1 MHEMSIAQSILKI
14 VLPQAERNGATKVKT
29 IRIRAGELR
38 GIVQEQLSF
47 LFEFVA
53 KDTIAE
59 GAVLDIERVPIVS
72 VCNGCKHEFAV
83 KEYQFVCPEC
93 ESKDVDT
100 IQGMELAVKEIE
112 IE

>member
-14 VLPQAERNGATKVKT
+14 VLPQAEKNGATKIKL

-38 GIVQEQLSF
+38 GIVQEQLTF
-47 LFEFVA
+47 LFGFVS

-59 GAVLDIERVPIVS
+59 GAVLEVESVPIKS
-72 VCNGCKHEFAV
+72 VCKECKHEFMV
-83 KEYQFVCPEC
+83 KEYEFVCPEC

-100 IQGMELAVKEIE
+100 IEGMELAVKEIE

>member
-14 VLPQAERNGATKVKT
+14 VTPQAERNGAKKITL
-29 IRIRAGELR
+29 IRVRAGELR

-59 GAVLDIERVPIVS
+59 GAKLVVEKVPIKS
-72 VCNGCKHEFAV
+72 VCNECKHEFMV
-83 KEYQFVCPEC
+83 QEYSFICPEC

-100 IQGMELAVKEIE
+100 IEGMELAVKDIE

>member
-14 VLPQAERNGATKVKT
+14 VLPQAERSGAKQIKV

-38 GIVQEQLSF
+38 GIVAEQLSF
-47 LFEFVA
+47 LFDFVA

-59 GAVLDIERVPIVS
+59 GAVLDVVRVPIKS
-72 VCNGCKHEFAV
+72 VCKDCKHEFMV
-83 KEYQFVCPEC
+83 QDYKFECPEC
-93 ESKDVDT
+93 ESKDIDT
-100 IQGMELAVKEIE
+100 LEGMELEVKEIE

>member
-1 MHEMSIAQSILKI
+1 MHEMSVAQSILKI
-14 VLPQAERNGATKVKT
+14 VLAEAQKNGASKVKT
-29 IRIRAGELR
+29 VRIRAGELR
-38 GIVQEQLSF
+38 GIVQEHLAF
-47 LFEFVA
+47 FFEFIT

-59 GAVLDIERVPIVS
+59 GLTLEVEYVPIKG
-72 VCNGCKHEFAV
+72 VCKSCEHTFMVKNYEFI
-83 KEYQFVCPEC
+83 CPEC

>member
-14 VLPQAERNGATKVKT
+14 VVPQAERNGAKKIKT

-47 LFEFVA
+47 LFDFVA

-59 GAVLDIERVPIVS
+59 GATLDIERVPIKS
-72 VCNGCKHEFAV
+72 VCNACKHQFMVEEYEFI
-83 KEYQFVCPEC
+83 CPEC

-100 IQGMELAVKEIE
+100 IEGMELDIKEIE

>member
-1 MHEMSIAQSILKI
+1 MHEMSVAQSILRI
-14 VLPQAERNGATKVKT
+14 VLDSAQKNGATRVKLV
-29 IRIRAGELR
+29 RIRAGELR
-38 GIVQEQLSF
+38 GIVREQLAF
-47 LFEFVA
+47 FFDFIT

-59 GAVLDIERVPIVS
+59 GAGLEVEKVPIQAR
-72 VCNGCKHEFAV
+72 CKGCSHVFMV
-83 KEYQFVCPEC
+83 KDYAFVCPEC

>member
-14 VLPQAERNGATKVKT
+14 VVPQAESNGGKQIKT

-59 GAVLDIERVPIVS
+59 GAVLEVERVPIKS
-72 VCNGCKHEFAV
+72 VCNTCKHEFMV
-83 KEYQFVCPEC
+83 EEYKFECPKC

-100 IQGMELAVKEIE
+100 IEGMELDIKEIE

>member
-14 VLPQAERNGATKVKT
+14 VVPQAERNGAKKIKL
-29 IRIRAGELR
+29 IRVRAGELR

-59 GAVLDIERVPIVS
+59 GATLAVERVPIKS
-72 VCNGCKHEFAV
+72 VCKECKHEFMV
-83 KEYQFVCPEC
+83 QEYSFICPEC

-100 IQGMELAVKEIE
+100 IEGMELDVKEIE